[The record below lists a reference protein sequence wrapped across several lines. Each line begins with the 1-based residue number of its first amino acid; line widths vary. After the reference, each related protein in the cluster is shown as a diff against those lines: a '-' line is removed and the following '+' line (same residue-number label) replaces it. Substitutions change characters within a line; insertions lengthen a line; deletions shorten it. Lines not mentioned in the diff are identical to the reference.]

1 MQESAIIIPYWG
13 FSIIY
18 FSAILDNIDTHFKW
32 EYNAMLQHVHDPSE
46 KKRQINRI
54 SRVIGHLEHVKKML
68 ENDED
73 CAAVLIQLSAARS
86 ALGGLGKQIIK
97 EHMSHCIYHAIE
109 DGDTQAV
116 EEFQNAIEKFM

>member
-1 MQESAIIIPYWG
+1 
-13 FSIIY
+13 
-18 FSAILDNIDTHFKW
+18 
-32 EYNAMLQHVHDPSE
+32 MLQHVHDPSE